1 MQQLSQSMRSG
12 RTGQPRQAGSSDPLA
27 TDAAQALQRA
37 RQQLESLMRN
47 AQGTRPNP
55 AAQRQ
60 LLREALRNVQSGPG
74 VAGRGAPPSELAAAA
89 QKTLEDEALP
99 IDFDLMRRLLAQLDR
114 VQIERVAEPS
124 APAEAPRVTHLD
136 PQDYPLGYRDW
147 IQRYFRRLAE
157 QP

>member
-1 MQQLSQSMRSG
+1 MRSG
-12 RTGQPRQAGSSDPLA
+12 RSGQPRQTGGSPDPLA

-47 AQGTRPNP
+47 ARGGRPNP

-60 LLREALRNVQSGPG
+60 LLREALRNMQSGPAL
-74 VAGRGAPPSELAAAA
+74 AGRGAPPHALTSAA
-89 QKTLEDEALP
+89 QRVLEDEVAP
-99 IDFDLMRRLLAQLDR
+99 IDPELMRRLLAELDR
-114 VQIERVAEPS
+114 FQIERIAEPS
-124 APAEAPRVTHLD
+124 APDERPRVTHLD
-136 PQDYPLGYRDW
+136 PQTYPIGYRDW